1 MVQTGE
7 WRCVVY
13 KNILVPV
20 DGSDTA
26 DTALRE
32 AIKLARS
39 QSTGLR
45 IINIVDSAI
54 DVWDSEFT
62 PIGLEQIRESARS
75 FARNLLEKAQQLAR
89 HEGVEVETKLLE
101 VERPGQRVAKVIV
114 EEARRWPADLIVMGT
129 HGRRGLDHLFLG
141 SVAEGVMRL
150 SPAPVLLVR
159 ERP

>member
-1 MVQTGE
+1 M
-7 WRCVVY
+7 Y